1 MAGTHII
8 ALDAMS
14 GDRGPEV
21 AIAAALASLA
31 QHPALSLIVVG
42 QRPVLEK
49 LLGSGGE
56 RVGDRLRIAHADEV
70 VAMQEAPRDALR
82 KKRDSSMRVA
92 INLVKEGE
100 AQACVSAG
108 NTGAL
113 MATARYVLKTLPG
126 IDRPAIA
133 SPIPAIGGHTY
144 MLDLGANADCT
155 SEHLLQFA
163 IMGQVVA
170 ADMSGLAKPRI
181 GLLNIGE
188 EEIKGTEVIRRAAG
202 LIGASGLNYVGF
214 VEGDDIFN
222 GSVDVVVS
230 DGFTGNVALKTM
242 EGAAHMVS
250 RFMRDE
256 FTRNVLTRAAALAAM
271 PVLRSLKVKLDPRRY
286 NGASLVGLRGIVIKS
301 HGGADEVALG
311 NAISTALLE
320 VQKGVPTQISEL
332 AQRIQG
338 QLALTASN

>member
-1 MAGTHII
+1 MG
-8 ALDAMS
+8 
-14 GDRGPEV
+14 GDHGPDTV
-21 AIAAALASLA
+21 VPAALATLERDDSVTLTLVGLA
-31 QHPALSLIVVG
+31 D
-42 QRPVLEK
+42 VLERVK
-49 LLGSGGE
+49 RQAGE
-56 RVGDRLRIAHADEV
+56 RYGSRLQFKPATEV
-70 VAMQEAPRDALR
+70 VSMDEPPADALR
-82 KKRDSSMRVA
+82 RKKDSSLRVA
-92 INLVKEGE
+92 IELVKSGE
-100 AQACVSAG
+100 ADACVSSG

-170 ADMSGLAKPRI
+170 ADMSGLAQPRI

-188 EEIKGTEVIRRAAG
+188 EEIKGTEVIRRAAT

-256 FTRNVLTRAAALAAM
+256 FTRSWFTRMIAVASM

-311 NAISTALLE
+311 NAISTALIE